1 MNAVNTLFVISTI
14 MVPLLLISLNY
25 EPISDFYHY
34 VVPLNSF
41 VMEQWPA
48 PSDSNN
54 FQTIKQQDDSTC
66 FVTPSNNEYCYALPR
81 GDEDF
86 RVSYPFGFNGI
97 NGEMHLEPANNA
109 TGYWT
114 MSKIV
119 PISDDTGIITFS
131 DNGNRYPPNTLA
143 RWHIVEEFEF
153 TRTVEKYDMFVSHC
167 SNNGKH
173 IELMQYLGIITV
185 EETDY
190 VATWH
195 MGANSQQG
203 ITCKYPEV
211 IQNSFGYDF
220 GI

>member
-1 MNAVNTLFVISTI
+1 MNAVNTLFLISTI

-25 EPISDFYHY
+25 EHISDFYNY
-34 VVPLNSF
+34 SVPLNSF
-41 VMEQWPA
+41 VIEQWPV
-48 PSDSNN
+48 PSDSNT

-66 FVTPSNNEYCYALPR
+66 FTTPSNNEYCYKLPR

-86 RVSYPFGFNGI
+86 RVSHPFGFNGI
-97 NGEMHLEPANNA
+97 NGEMHFEPASNA

-119 PISDDTGIITFS
+119 PISDSTGIITFS
-131 DNGNRYPPNTLA
+131 DNSDRYPPNTLA
-143 RWHIVEEFEF
+143 GWHITEEFEF
-153 TRTVEKYDMFVSHC
+153 TQTVEKYDTFVSHC

-173 IELMQYLGIITV
+173 IELMQYMGIITV

-195 MGANSQQG
+195 MGANSEQG
-203 ITCKYPEV
+203 ISCMYPQI
-211 IQNSFGYDF
+211 IQNSFGHDF

>member
-1 MNAVNTLFVISTI
+1 MNTN
-14 MVPLLLISLNY
+14 LLLAISVMMVGIILISINY
-25 EPISDFYHY
+25 ESISDFYNY

-41 VMEQWPA
+41 VIEQWPT
-48 PSDSNN
+48 PSDSSNY
-54 FQTIKQQDDSTC
+54 QTIKQQDDSTC
-66 FVTPSNNEYCYALPR
+66 FTTPANNEYCYTLPR

-119 PISDDTGIITFS
+119 PISDDIGIIIFS
-131 DNGNRYPPNTLA
+131 DNSNRYPPETLA
-143 RWHIVEEFEF
+143 RWHITEEFEF
-153 TRTVEKYDMFVSHC
+153 TRTVEKYDTFVSHC

-173 IELMQYLGIITV
+173 IELMQYLGVITV
-185 EETDY
+185 EGIDY

-195 MGANSQQG
+195 MGANSEQE
-203 ITCKYPEV
+203 ITCKYPQV
-211 IQNSFGYDF
+211 IQYSFGHDF
-220 GI
+220 GV